1 MASTI
6 TDGRIKHNFV
16 FLTQG
21 TFFDKTVLL
30 LETLFLFFSKEATLH
45 EQTLYVLVLKINLL
59 F

>member
-45 EQTLYVLVLKINLL
+45 DYFTNFVCPCFKN
-59 F
+59 